1 METGDCPIYQY
12 CGGGACIEFKKAGEA
27 CTHKNQCGRT
37 STCWFKNSASNQGT
51 CTEYMQIENS
61 DANNPVYHYF
71 GSTKKFEDDSHLLCK
86 SLYFDKS
93 TGICGKAPKSTK
105 KGEKCL
111 SDTGCPS
118 DKSGI
123 NGACK
128 CGWNDKGDK
137 FCDILEGDEEY
148 DESRRKFK
156 EYYEA
161 TKDTCSAQARW
172 APCSN
177 SKEYWGW

>member
-1 METGDCPIYQY
+1 
-12 CGGGACIEFKKAGEA
+12 
-27 CTHKNQCGRT
+27 
-37 STCWFKNSASNQGT
+37 
-51 CTEYMQIENS
+51 MQIENS